1 MHPDILRSL
10 AAERVK
16 DMREHSTAMRRSRMA
31 RRSQPAARAAAVAVL
46 LGAVSRPARDTT
58 GQTAGRQA
66 SCPPAA

>member
-16 DMREHSTAMRRSRMA
+16 DMRNQSTAMRRTRMA
-31 RRSQPAARAAAVAVL
+31 RRSQPAPRAGAVL
-46 LGAVSRPARDTT
+46 LSTVGRPVRDTT
-58 GQTAGRQA
+58 GETAGRQA

>member
-16 DMREHSTAMRRSRMA
+16 DMHEHSAAMRHSRMA
-31 RRSQPAARAAAVAVL
+31 CRSHPAPRAGAVL
-46 LGAVSRPARDTT
+46 LRAAVRPVRDTS
-58 GQTAGRQA
+58 GGTADRQA